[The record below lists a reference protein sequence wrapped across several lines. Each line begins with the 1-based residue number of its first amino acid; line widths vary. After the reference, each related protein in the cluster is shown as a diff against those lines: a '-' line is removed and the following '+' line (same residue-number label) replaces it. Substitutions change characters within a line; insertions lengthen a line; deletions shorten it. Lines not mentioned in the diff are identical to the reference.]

1 MKREEIDQAKDA
13 MKALGAGVVGFYDGL
28 ILGGMDRMAALELTK
43 TWIVTM
49 VDRSRKEPDFS
60 TLFNGLKSKDS

>member
-1 MKREEIDQAKDA
+1 MDREEMEQTKNA

-28 ILGGMDRMAALELTK
+28 ILSGMDRLAAMELTK

-49 VDRSRKEPDFS
+49 MDRSRKETDFS